1 MLKIAMGMQREYSLF
16 YVFSF
21 MSSLCFL
28 SKSYREFLFLEVLV
42 ILAVFPVASPS
53 ESFFFEKAIAKV
65 ALFNHIN
72 MMLAAVEVG
81 AASGWLHHILAVFQS
96 FVVRV
101 IESVNVDGKSF
112 AMLRYGMGMRDETEV
127 ETGGVVGSHRSFVVC
142 IPIVD
147 ESHPLYRILSLVESF
162 ENSEH
167 ICRYRLV
174 YHHFAHDVS
183 AIFIHMQASQIS
195 QFASC
200 YGAIL
205 FIRLSLHQMENII
218 RNGGCG
224 EEMLLSQFTDGL
236 LADDFSGLLCLRW
249 KAEKHGNKQAYY

>member
-1 MLKIAMGMQREYSLF
+1 M
-16 YVFSF
+16 
-21 MSSLCFL
+21 
-28 SKSYREFLFLEVLV
+28 LV

-53 ESFFFEKAIAKV
+53 EAFFFEKAIAKV

-81 AASGWLHHILAVFQS
+81 AGCSGFHYFLTIPQS

-101 IESVNVDGKSF
+101 IECVDINGKSF

-174 YHHFAHDVS
+174 YHHFAHYLPAVL
-183 AIFIHMQASQIS
+183 IHVEASQVS

-200 YGAIL
+200 HGAVL
-205 FIRLSLHQMENII
+205 LVCLPLHQVENII
-218 RNGGCG
+218 RDGGDG
-224 EEMLLSQFTDGL
+224 EEMLFSQFSDGL
-236 LADDFSGLLCLRW
+236 LADDFSGLLCLGW
-249 KAEKHGNKQAYY
+249 KAEKHGKKQAYY

>member
-1 MLKIAMGMQREYSLF
+1 M
-16 YVFSF
+16 
-21 MSSLCFL
+21 
-28 SKSYREFLFLEVLV
+28 LV

-53 ESFFFEKAIAKV
+53 KSFRLEEAVAEV
-65 ALFNHIN
+65 ALLNHIN

-101 IESVNVDGKSF
+101 IESVDVDGKSF

-127 ETGGVVGSHRSFVVC
+127 ETGGVVGFHRSFVVC

-147 ESHPLYRILSLVESF
+147 ESHPLYRILCLVESF

-167 ICRYRLV
+167 ICRNRLV
-174 YHHFAHDVS
+174 HHHFAHNFS
-183 AIFIHMQASQIS
+183 AVLVYVQASYVS

-200 YGAIL
+200 HGTVLLVCLA
-205 FIRLSLHQMENII
+205 LHQAEDII

-224 EEMLLSQFTDGL
+224 EEMLLSKFSDGL
-236 LADDFSGLLCLRW
+236 LADDISRLLCLGW

>member
-1 MLKIAMGMQREYSLF
+1 M
-16 YVFSF
+16 
-21 MSSLCFL
+21 
-28 SKSYREFLFLEVLV
+28 LV

-53 ESFFFEKAIAKV
+53 KTFCLEEAV
-65 ALFNHIN
+65 AEVAFFNHVN
-72 MMLAAVEVG
+72 MMLAAVEIG
-81 AASGWLHHILAVFQS
+81 ACRGWLHHILAVFQP
-96 FVVRV
+96 FVIGV
-101 IESVNVDGKSF
+101 IERVDVDGKAF
-112 AMLRYGMGMRDETEV
+112 AVLRYGMGMRDETEV

-174 YHHFAHDVS
+174 HYHFAHNFS
-183 AIFIHMQASQIS
+183 AVLIHMQASQIS

-200 YGAIL
+200 HSAVL
-205 FIRLSLHQMENII
+205 LVCFALHQAEDII
-218 RNGGCG
+218 RNSGDG

-236 LADDFSGLLCLRW
+236 LADDFSGLLCLGW

>member
-28 SKSYREFLFLEVLV
+28 SKSYRGFLFLKVLV

-53 ESFFFEKAIAKV
+53 KSFRLEEAVAEV
-65 ALFNHIN
+65 ALLNHIN

-81 AASGWLHHILAVFQS
+81 AASGRLHHILAVFQS

-101 IESVNVDGKSF
+101 IESVDVDGKSF

-174 YHHFAHDVS
+174 YHHFAHYLS
-183 AIFIHMQASQIS
+183 AVLIHMQASQVS

-200 YGAIL
+200 HGAVLLICL
-205 FIRLSLHQMENII
+205 SFHQVENVIRDRGN
-218 RNGGCG
+218 G
-224 EEMLLSQFTDGL
+224 EEMLFSQFSDGL
-236 LADDFSGLLCLRW
+236 FTDDFSRLLCLGW
-249 KAEKHGNKQAYY
+249 KAEKHGKSKV